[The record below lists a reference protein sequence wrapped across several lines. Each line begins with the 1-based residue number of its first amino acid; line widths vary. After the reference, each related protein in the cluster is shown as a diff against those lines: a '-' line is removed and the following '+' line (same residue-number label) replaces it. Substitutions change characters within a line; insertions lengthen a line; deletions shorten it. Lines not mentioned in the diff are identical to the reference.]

1 MKCPNCSESTMRIVF
16 WNLHAKVE
24 QLGPI
29 LVVYQC
35 PECKRVDI
43 AIE

>member
-1 MKCPNCSESTMRIVF
+1 MICPDCPKREMRIVF
-16 WNLHAKVE
+16 WNLHAVLK
-24 QLGPI
+24 QPT

-35 PECKRVDI
+35 DDCKRVEI